1 MSLILDGNR
10 SLNLIPIGKRLLEL
24 AKQLAVPAKVAIHNG
39 FRVSAWHD
47 GDLEKI
53 KIKAPMGA
61 AVICSQA
68 SGMSLSTADFWQ
80 GGFIGPRPLFVG
92 NLADIPVD
100 VDAVSWF
107 YFNTALA
114 SVQLAPAA
122 MTTLGAA
129 NFPSLPHMIPT
140 AAEMFWIGVRA
151 KTAKNIYEMCLDF
164 YVAAGDAPKR
174 IGNLQAFSDNLAKV
188 SVQCLPTDKWFRT
201 VEHWVDKYAFV
212 PVAGAPKN
220 KLVCGFEIE
229 VSKEGWSQANV
240 LGEVL
245 FAGLPSLLLSKILG
259 DLAYDHTEGAPVGSY
274 SFAPSATAASVF
286 LHGSIFP
293 ADLSSQELLDYFS
306 ANPSEL
312 KWKLF
317 FSLRKDGVTY
327 IHSSEQFISL
337 LDSMAGGTLIVGGVV
352 NYPQAQEVFKQL
364 FPRPNYQ
371 ENAPFDSVMFHSDT
385 DIYTWTRKYGAFKFS
400 TTGLTQVTLTMP
412 TEVTGTEGVR
422 PDITY
427 AGAGLYLCV
436 CQKDGDAGADTSR
449 GVKAVYTGSPLTGWT
464 KLPDAPLVH
473 VRPVKVTA
481 DAVTL
486 LGVVKVGDDHFFASF
501 VNGQWLQMGKIP
513 GTITGNANWAV
524 CLFGEGGMVKDL
536 ASYLSPPPVLMQ
548 MPAPPYHAYE
558 GVIP

>member
-24 AKQLAVPAKVAIHNG
+24 AKQLAVPIKVAIHNG
-39 FRVSAWHD
+39 FRVSVWHD

-68 SGMSLSTADFWQ
+68 SGMSMFTADYWQ
-80 GGFIGPRPLFVG
+80 GNFVGPRPLFVG
-92 NLADIPVD
+92 DLPPLDPLEAARSVY
-100 VDAVSWF
+100 
-107 YFNTALA
+107 YFNTDLA
-114 SVQLAPAA
+114 SVQLAPASV
-122 MTTLGAA
+122 TTLGYA
-129 NFPSLPHMIPT
+129 NFPAMPSMLPT
-140 AAEMFWIGVRA
+140 AAEMFWVSIRA
-151 KTAKNIYEMCLDF
+151 KTTKNIYEHCLNY

-174 IGNLQAFSDNLAKV
+174 IGNLRLYSDIAGEI
-188 SVQCLPTDKWFRT
+188 SVHVLPTEYWSKTVAFWSKTYLAASSTDKRVT
-201 VEHWVDKYAFV
+201 LGHL
-212 PVAGAPKN
+212 AGMRSD
-220 KLVCGFEIE
+220 GWE
-229 VSKEGWSQANV
+229 EGKI
-240 LGEVL
+240 LGEVM
-245 FAGLPSLLLSKILG
+245 FAGLPAVPLSAILG
-259 DLAYDHTEGAPVGSY
+259 DKYTISYSEGNPVGSY
-274 SFAPSATAASVF
+274 AFAPSATASVVL
-286 LHGSIFP
+286 LHGAMFLDERNSE
-293 ADLSSQELLDYFS
+293 ELNTYFID
-306 ANPSEL
+306 NPSEM

-327 IHSSEQFISL
+327 IHSSEQFITL
-337 LDSMAGGTLIVGGVV
+337 LDQMAGGTIIGAGID
-352 NYPQAQEVFKQL
+352 YPQAQEVFKQL

-371 ENAPFDSVMFHSDT
+371 EKAPFDSVMFHSDT

-400 TTGLTQVTLTMP
+400 TAGLTQVSLTMP
-412 TEVTGTEGVR
+412 IEVTGTEGVR

-481 DAVTL
+481 DSVTL
-486 LGVVKVGDDHFFASF
+486 LGVVKVGDDHFFAAF

-536 ASYLSPPPVLMQ
+536 TSYLSPPPVLMQ
-548 MPAPPYHAYE
+548 MPAPPYQAYE